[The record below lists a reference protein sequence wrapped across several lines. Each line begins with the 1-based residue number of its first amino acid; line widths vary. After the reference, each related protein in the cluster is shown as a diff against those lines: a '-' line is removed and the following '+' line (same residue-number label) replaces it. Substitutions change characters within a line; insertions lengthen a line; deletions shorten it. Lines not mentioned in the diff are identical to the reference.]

1 VPFIPKDL
9 DSITP
14 ALSNFLRAL
23 TITERVIPTWSAMRL
38 ATSNPSVPSNS
49 SRICSMAPLS
59 EKDREK
65 LLSRNSDQIYSEHEA
80 IYQAIIERNPQ
91 KAREKMIEHIN
102 NIEKGMEQSFELEGE
117 S

>member
-1 VPFIPKDL
+1 VFRIMNTVADL
-9 DSITP
+9 MHHT
-14 ALSNFLRAL
+14 F
-23 TITERVIPTWSAMRL
+23 RL
-38 ATSNPSVPSNS
+38 
-49 SRICSMAPLS
+49 
-59 EKDREK
+59 DREK